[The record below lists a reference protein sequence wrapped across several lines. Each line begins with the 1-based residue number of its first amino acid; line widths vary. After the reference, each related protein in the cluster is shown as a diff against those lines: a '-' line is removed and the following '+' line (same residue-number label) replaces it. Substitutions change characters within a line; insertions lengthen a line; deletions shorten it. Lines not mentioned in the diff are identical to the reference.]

1 MDQKSVTPTG
11 LPAQLLRTRDIR
23 VLWLLRMLSCARQDI
38 DIGINSRH
46 FLHVFG
52 KLKINVQL
60 ADSDSKKMREMS
72 SDFTQMLSDMLER
85 LEARAKV
92 MKLPKI
98 MQDNLDFLHRQFSF
112 NKTECL
118 ILALA
123 ISLRIDNALFEAAC
137 NTKRSVNMPES
148 LEQILGIPASS
159 IARALEPG
167 SRLRR
172 SNLIDSPTS
181 GDNLGANLRL
191 RRGGLR
197 KLGLQKIQCVDEILD
212 GILTVSP
219 KPTLLPEDYIHLDPG
234 ISTLQRYLADALQR
248 KRTGVNILLHG
259 LPGTGKSELVRV
271 LAQQLR
277 VPVFNVADTDEDYE
291 ALGPDDRLSR
301 AVTGL
306 FLIGDRRAIVCFD
319 EVGAIFNDGS
329 IIFGKPSTAESR
341 KSFFNHMLEKNQA
354 PVFWIANSI
363 RGIDP
368 AFARRFDLVIQ
379 LKTPPQAQRL
389 SLLEREC
396 NELVP
401 RTQLKKLSRIEHI
414 TPAMVTR
421 AASVVRRTGLDE
433 PKSEKLLETV
443 LDGVLQAQHH
453 PPISASLRGVDDG
466 EFIPDLCNT
475 SVNLQKLAEGLSRNM
490 MGRICLY
497 GPPGTGKSAFGRWLA
512 DQLDKPLVL
521 KRVSDLQ
528 SPYVGEME
536 QNLAKAF
543 ATAKRDGAIL
553 QIDEVD
559 TFLQDRRQAQRT
571 WEISQVNEFLTQLE
585 IFDGLF
591 IASTNLMDGLDHAAL
606 RRFDFKVRMDYLRPD
621 QALAMLERHLKA
633 WGITN
638 TGSAASRLRMQS
650 LTPGDFAVVAR
661 RHQISP
667 FTSLDSVLNAICE
680 EAAFRAPARTIG
692 FIGT

>member
-1 MDQKSVTPTG
+1 MDQK
-11 LPAQLLRTRDIR
+11 PAAPPKPPAHLLRTRDIR
-23 VLWLLRMLSCARQDI
+23 VLWLLRMLDCARQDI

-46 FLHVFG
+46 FLHIFG
-52 KLKINVQL
+52 KLKLNAQP
-60 ADSDSKKMREMS
+60 ADNDGRKMREMS
-72 SDFTQMLSDMLER
+72 SYFTQVLADTLEQ
-85 LEARAKV
+85 LEARAKT

-98 MQDNLDFLHRQFSF
+98 MQENLDFLHRQFSF

-137 NTKRSVNMPES
+137 NTRRSVNMPES
-148 LEQILGIPASS
+148 LARILGMPASL

-172 SNLIDSPTS
+172 SNLIDPPTS

-197 KLGLQKIQCVDEILD
+197 KLGLKKIQDVDEILD
-212 GILTVSP
+212 GILTASP
-219 KPTLLPEDYIHLDPG
+219 KPTLLPEDYTHLDPG
-234 ISTLQRYLADALQR
+234 ICTLQRYLANALQH

-271 LAQQLR
+271 LAHQLQI
-277 VPVFNVADTDEDYE
+277 PVFNVADTDEDCE
-291 ALGPDDRLSR
+291 ALSPDDRLAR

-306 FLIGDRRAIVCFD
+306 FLLGGRRAIICFD
-319 EVGAIFNDGS
+319 EMEAIFNNGS
-329 IIFGKPSTAESR
+329 AIFGKPSTAELQ
-341 KSFFNHMLEKNQA
+341 KSFFNRMLEKNQA

-396 NELVP
+396 GELVP
-401 RTQLKKLSRIEHI
+401 RTQLQKLSRIEHV

-421 AASVVRRTGLDE
+421 AASVVRHTGLDE
-433 PKSEKLLETV
+433 AKSEKLLETV
-443 LDGVLQAQHH
+443 LDGVLQAQHRQ
-453 PPISASLRGVDDG
+453 PLSVALRGASYG
-466 EFIPDLCNT
+466 EFIPDLCNA
-475 SVNLQKLAEGLSRNM
+475 SVNLQELAKDLARNM

-497 GPPGTGKSAFGRWLA
+497 GPPGTGKSAFGRWLS

-521 KRVSDLQ
+521 KRISDLQ

-536 QNLAKAF
+536 QNLAMAF

-559 TFLQDRRQAQRT
+559 TYLQDRRQAQRA

-585 IFDGLF
+585 SFEGLF
-591 IASTNLMDGLDHAAL
+591 IASTNLMDGLDQAAL

-621 QALAMLERHLKA
+621 QALAMLERHLRA
-633 WGITN
+633 WGITD
-638 TGSAASRLRMQS
+638 TGNASGRLRMQP
-650 LTPGDFAVVAR
+650 LAPGDFAVLAR
-661 RHQISP
+661 RHQITP
-667 FTSLDSVLNAICE
+667 FTSIDSVLDAICE
-680 EAAFRAPARTIG
+680 EAAFREPSRTIG
-692 FIGT
+692 FIGV